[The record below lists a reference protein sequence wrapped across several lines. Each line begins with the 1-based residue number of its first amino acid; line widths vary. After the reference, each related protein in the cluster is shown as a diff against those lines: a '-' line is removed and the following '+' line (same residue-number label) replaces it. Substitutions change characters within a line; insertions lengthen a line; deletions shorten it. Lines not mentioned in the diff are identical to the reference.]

1 MIDALDSHYNATVF
15 RSWEHS
21 LLSVSTGVS
30 SASIMGNS
38 VLRREDPGLLTG
50 AARFVADLAPHGTLH
65 LAFVRSTMAHAR
77 IGAIDCAEARAV
89 AGVVGVFTADDLDI
103 TAQPLFI
110 TLPPALSRL
119 PLTDKARY
127 VGDPIAVVVAE
138 SAGAAADGADLVVV
152 EYEQLPAVT
161 DPFAALAPGA
171 PVVFESHGSNRASE
185 LRVGAGAESLTGHDR
200 VVSGRFVNQ
209 RVAAAPIEASA
220 VLAVPGVGDDCG
232 DGVTL
237 WCTTQ
242 RPHDTRDV
250 VAAALAE
257 PTNQVRVIAPA
268 VGGGFGAKG
277 SAYPEFVV
285 AAWLARHLRRGVG
298 WVETRTENLTNMT
311 QGRDHVHDIE
321 LGLTNDGRFCWL
333 RMQVTADVG
342 AYAGIGALLPFFT
355 MTMAS
360 GPYRIP
366 VVDFESVS
374 VITNK
379 ASIFPFR
386 GAGRPEATVSLERI
400 VDLAATELGMDPAEL
415 RRRNLLAAD
424 EFPLT
429 TPTGANMDSGD
440 YAGCLDR
447 ALAAAGY
454 HDLRVEQAR
463 RRARADRRLLG
474 IGVSVYVEVTAGGLY
489 QEFGSV
495 TVERDGTVTARVGT
509 SPQGQGHVT
518 AFTQILNGVLGVPA
532 ERVRIVCSDTAEVPR
547 GQGTVAS
554 RSLQVGGSALWTA
567 ANEVLE
573 QARRL
578 AASLL
583 EADAADVVVAP
594 DGLAVAGVPARTVS
608 WAELAAAATTDD
620 AVTSDGPAGSDTDDA
635 VALTRGGNL
644 AAETDFDQTEATY
657 PFGAHVSVVEI
668 DADTGDTRLL
678 RHIAVDDCGR
688 ILNPLLVQGQVHGGV
703 ATGVSQALFEQVV
716 YDADGNP
723 RNTSFADYALP
734 AASELPRFETHHTC
748 TPTPLNPLGAKGVG
762 ESGTI
767 GSIPAVQSAVLD
779 ALAPLGITHLD
790 MPFTPQRVWRAITS
804 AQARRPSRR
813 GHGWGSPE
821 R

>member
-1 MIDALDSHYNATVF
+1 
-15 RSWEHS
+15 
-21 LLSVSTGVS
+21 
-30 SASIMGNS
+30 MGNA
-38 VLRREDPGLLTG
+38 VLRREDPDLLTG
-50 AARFVADLAPHGTLH
+50 AARFVADMAPAGTLH

-77 IGAIDCAEARAV
+77 IGDIDAAEARDV
-89 AGVVGVFTADDLDI
+89 EGVVDVLTAGDLAI
-103 TAQPLFI
+103 APQPLFI
-110 TLPPALSRL
+110 ALPPELSRL

-127 VGDPIAVVVAE
+127 VGDPIAAVVAE
-138 SAGAAADGADLVVV
+138 SPGAAADGADLVVV
-152 EYEQLPAVT
+152 DYEPLPAVT
-161 DPFAALAPGA
+161 DPFTALAPGA
-171 PVVFESHGSNRASE
+171 ALLFESHGSNQASE
-185 LRVGAGAESLTGHDR
+185 LKVNADAQSLAGHDL
-200 VVSGRFVNQ
+200 VVSGRIVNH
-209 RVAAAPIEASA
+209 RMAAAPIEPSA
-220 VLAVPGVGDDCG
+220 ALAVPGVGAG
-232 DGVTL
+232 GEGVTL

-250 VAAALAE
+250 VAAALEE
-257 PTNQVRVIAPA
+257 PPDRVRVIAPA

-285 AAWLARHLRRGVG
+285 AAWLARRLGRPVR

-311 QGRDHVHDIE
+311 QGRDHVHDVE
-321 LGLTNDGRFCWL
+321 LGLTSDGRFCWL
-333 RMQVTADVG
+333 RTKVTADVG
-342 AYAGIGALLPFFT
+342 AYPGIGALLPFFT

-379 ASIFPFR
+379 APIFPFR

-400 VDLAATELGMDPAEL
+400 VDLAAAELAMDPAEI
-415 RRRNLLAAD
+415 RRRNLLAPA

-440 YAGCLDR
+440 YARCLDL
-447 ALAAAGY
+447 ALETAGY
-454 HDLRVEQAR
+454 EDLRAEQAR
-463 RRARADRRLLG
+463 RRARGDRRLLG

-495 TVERDGTVTARVGT
+495 TVERDGTVTVRVGT

-518 AFTQILNGVLGVPA
+518 AFSQILGEILGVAA
-532 ERVRIVCSDTAEVPR
+532 ERVRIICGDTAEVPT

-554 RSLQVGGSALWTA
+554 RSLQIGGSAVWTA
-567 ANEVLE
+567 ANEVLDK
-573 QARRL
+573 ARLL
-578 AASLL
+578 AADIL
-583 EADAADVVVAP
+583 EAGVADLVVAS

-608 WAELAAAATTDD
+608 WAELSAAA
-620 AVTSDGPAGSDTDDA
+620 
-635 VALTRGGNL
+635 GGL
-644 AAETDFDQTEATY
+644 AAETDFDQGEATY

-703 ATGVSQALFEQVV
+703 ATGVSQALYEQSV

-723 RNTSFADYALP
+723 RNTNFADYAIP
-734 AASELPRFETHHTC
+734 AASELPRFETVHTQ

-767 GSIPAVQSAVLD
+767 GSTPAVQSAVLD
-779 ALAPLGITHLD
+779 ALAPLGVSHLD
-790 MPFTPQRVWRAITS
+790 MPYTPERVWRAISTAES
-804 AQARRPSRR
+804 TTRASR
-813 GHGWGSPE
+813 
-821 R
+821 

>member
-1 MIDALDSHYNATVF
+1 
-15 RSWEHS
+15 
-21 LLSVSTGVS
+21 
-30 SASIMGNS
+30 MGNA
-38 VLRREDPGLLTG
+38 VLRREDPDLLTG
-50 AARFVADLAPHGTLH
+50 AARFVADMAPAGTLH

-77 IGAIDCAEARAV
+77 IGDIDAAEARDV
-89 AGVVGVFTADDLDI
+89 EGVVDVLTAGDLAI
-103 TAQPLFI
+103 APQPLFI
-110 TLPPALSRL
+110 ALPPELSRL

-127 VGDPIAVVVAE
+127 VGDPIAAVVAE
-138 SAGAAADGADLVVV
+138 SPGAAADGADLVVV
-152 EYEQLPAVT
+152 DYEPLPAVT
-161 DPFAALAPGA
+161 DPFTALAPGA
-171 PVVFESHGSNRASE
+171 ALLFESHGSNQASE
-185 LRVGAGAESLTGHDR
+185 LKVNADAQSLAGHDL
-200 VVSGRFVNQ
+200 VVSGRIVNH
-209 RVAAAPIEASA
+209 RMAAAPIEPSA
-220 VLAVPGVGDDCG
+220 ALAVPGVGAGG

-250 VAAALAE
+250 VAAALEE
-257 PTNQVRVIAPA
+257 PPDRVRVIAPA

-285 AAWLARHLRRGVG
+285 AAWLARRLGRPVR

-311 QGRDHVHDIE
+311 QGRDHVHDVE
-321 LGLTNDGRFCWL
+321 LGLTSDGRFCWL
-333 RMQVTADVG
+333 RTKVTADVG
-342 AYAGIGALLPFFT
+342 AYPGIGALLPFFT

-379 ASIFPFR
+379 APVFPLR

-400 VDLAATELGMDPAEL
+400 VDLAAAELGMDPVEL
-415 RRRNLLAAD
+415 RRRNLLTSA
-424 EFPLT
+424 EFPLS

-440 YAGCLDR
+440 YARCLDL
-447 ALAAAGY
+447 ALETARY
-454 HDLRVEQAR
+454 EDLRAEQAR
-463 RRARADRRLLG
+463 RRARGDRKLLG

-495 TVERDGTVTARVGT
+495 TVERDGTVTVRVGT

-518 AFTQILNGVLGVPA
+518 AFSQILGEILGVAA
-532 ERVRIVCSDTAEVPR
+532 ERVRIICGDTAEVPT

-554 RSLQVGGSALWTA
+554 RSLQIGGSAVWTA
-567 ANEVLE
+567 ANEVLDK
-573 QARRL
+573 ARLL
-578 AASLL
+578 AADIL
-583 EADAADVVVAP
+583 EAGVADIVVAP

-608 WAELAAAATTDD
+608 WAELSAAA
-620 AVTSDGPAGSDTDDA
+620 
-635 VALTRGGNL
+635 GGL
-644 AAETDFDQTEATY
+644 AAETDFDQGEATY

-703 ATGVSQALFEQVV
+703 ATGVSQALYEQAV

-723 RNTSFADYALP
+723 RNTNFADYAIP
-734 AASELPRFETHHTC
+734 AASELPRFETAHTQ
-748 TPTPLNPLGAKGVG
+748 TPTPLNPLGAKGIG

-767 GSIPAVQSAVLD
+767 GSTPAVQSAVLD
-779 ALAPLGITHLD
+779 ALAPLGVSHLD
-790 MPFTPQRVWRAITS
+790 MPYTPERVWRAISTAES
-804 AQARRPSRR
+804 TTRAS
-813 GHGWGSPE
+813 
-821 R
+821 